1 MNSALLIL
9 PKLIQ
14 NHRVWE
20 SPPAV
25 PDRSNFFD
33 ADEIARLAH
42 VAWVREGSR
51 PGRERECRREVENQL
66 WLSGLLA
73 QRRSDP
79 VPPPADRHWESP

>member
-1 MNSALLIL
+1 MNSALLVL

-20 SPPAV
+20 SPPAA
-25 PDRSNFFD
+25 PDCGGFFD
-33 ADEIARLAH
+33 ADEIDRLAH

-51 PGRERECRREVENQL
+51 PGHERECRREVENQL

-73 QRRSDP
+73 PRRNDP
-79 VPPPADRHWESP
+79 VTLSVDRHREST